1 MAHFDL
7 VWICNAVQGV
17 GIGTFSGCAFFYS
30 VLYRIERTGAG
41 LFEKMPQFFV
51 KKYRIYLKF
60 NVLHDKLYDVVCQ
73 QHTRRY
79 AAKPGQGRER
89 MGRQFAGYIP
99 ANRAEMFREA
109 DRS

>member
-7 VWICNAVQGV
+7 VWICNAVVGV
-17 GIGTFSGCAFFYS
+17 DTGTFSGCAFFYS
-30 VLYRIERTGAG
+30 VLFRIECTGAG
-41 LFEKMPQFFV
+41 LFEKMPQFFM

-89 MGRQFAGYIP
+89 MGR
-99 ANRAEMFREA
+99 
-109 DRS
+109 